1 MKEESN
7 SFLEGSVT
15 FSLMK
20 FAAPVLAAMVLQ
32 ALYGAVDLWA
42 VGRFATA
49 ADISAVSTGSQTMQ
63 IIIGA
68 VTGLSMGTT
77 VLLGQ
82 RIGSGDDDGAAETVG
97 NSIIVFAVLAIVLS
111 IVMFAAAPGI
121 ASLMKAP
128 GEAFSQTTDYIRICG
143 GGSLCIVAY
152 NLLSAVFRGMG
163 DARSPLIFVTIA
175 CIVNIAGDIILVYG
189 FGMGAAGAAVATVA
203 AQAVSICMSFILIK
217 LKGLPFAL
225 RKHHLRLRRKTTAAV
240 IRLGAPIALSDTCSE
255 VSYLIIIGLV
265 NTLGV
270 TPSAGVGI
278 AEKLVIFIFL
288 IPMAYMQSVSA
299 FVAQNIGAEK
309 FRRARRA
316 MWSGMASA
324 LVLGCI
330 MFYISFFHGD
340 ALSSLFISDA
350 ESAGSQA
357 VIVASAE
364 FLKATSFECLLLS
377 AAYCMTGYFNGCGR
391 TTFVMAQGL
400 CAIFLVKI
408 PYAWYATFQ
417 ESPRL
422 FNIGL
427 STAFAA
433 AFTLLAC
440 LVYYMYVR
448 KKDMAPEHEIAVS

>member
-1 MKEESN
+1 MKEETN

-15 FSLMK
+15 LSLMK
-20 FAAPVLAAMVLQ
+20 FAVPVLAALVLQ

-82 RIGSGDDDGAAETVG
+82 RIGSGDEDGAAETVG
-97 NSIIVFAVLAIVLS
+97 NSVTVFAALAIILS
-111 IVMFAAAPGI
+111 IVMFAAAPSI

-128 GEAFSQTTDYIRICG
+128 EEAFSQTADYIRICG

-152 NLLSAVFRGMG
+152 NLLSSVFRGMG
-163 DARSPLIFVTIA
+163 DSRSPLIFVTIA
-175 CIVNIAGDIILVYG
+175 CVVNIAGDIILVYG
-189 FGMGAAGAAVATVA
+189 FGMGAAGAAIATVV
-203 AQAVSICMSFILIK
+203 AQAVSVCMSLILIK
-217 LKGLPFAL
+217 TKSLPFTL
-225 RKHHLRLRRKTTAAV
+225 KKYHLRLRRKTAAAV

-270 TPSAGVGI
+270 IPSAGVGI

-288 IPMAYMQSVSA
+288 IPMAYMQSISA

-309 FRRARRA
+309 FKRAKRA

-324 LVLGCI
+324 AVLGCI

-357 VIVASAE
+357 VIAASAE

-377 AAYCMTGYFNGCGR
+377 VAYCITGYFNGCGR
-391 TTFVMAQGL
+391 TTFVMVQGL

-433 AFTLLAC
+433 AFTLLVC

-448 KKDMAPEHEIAVS
+448 KKDIAPEREIAVS

>member
-163 DARSPLIFVTIA
+163 DSRSPLIFVTIA

-255 VSYLIIIGLV
+255 VSY
-265 NTLGV
+265 
-270 TPSAGVGI
+270 PSAGVGI

-324 LVLGCI
+324 AVLGGI
-330 MFYISFFHGD
+330 MFYASFFHGD
-340 ALSSLFISDA
+340 ILSSLFISDA

-357 VIVASAE
+357 VIAASAE

-408 PYAWYATFQ
+408 PYAWYATVQ
-417 ESPRL
+417 ETPRL

-433 AFTLLAC
+433 AFTLLVC

>member
-225 RKHHLRLRRKTTAAV
+225 RKHHLRLR
-240 IRLGAPIALSDTCSE
+240 
-255 VSYLIIIGLV
+255 
-265 NTLGV
+265 
-270 TPSAGVGI
+270 
-278 AEKLVIFIFL
+278 
-288 IPMAYMQSVSA
+288 
-299 FVAQNIGAEK
+299 
-309 FRRARRA
+309 
-316 MWSGMASA
+316 
-324 LVLGCI
+324 
-330 MFYISFFHGD
+330 
-340 ALSSLFISDA
+340 
-350 ESAGSQA
+350 
-357 VIVASAE
+357 
-364 FLKATSFECLLLS
+364 
-377 AAYCMTGYFNGCGR
+377 
-391 TTFVMAQGL
+391 
-400 CAIFLVKI
+400 
-408 PYAWYATFQ
+408 
-417 ESPRL
+417 
-422 FNIGL
+422 
-427 STAFAA
+427 
-433 AFTLLAC
+433 
-440 LVYYMYVR
+440 
-448 KKDMAPEHEIAVS
+448 